1 MATILPPGVTQFF
14 DANGDPLAGGFVY
27 FYVPNTTTPK
37 DTWQDSGQTI
47 LNTNP
52 IELSAG
58 GTAVIYGSG
67 IYRQVVKDVL
77 GNQIFD
83 AITADTSSGG
93 VNFGGTSTGTANAQ
107 IVNAGGFTSQ
117 DGQVVTF
124 IAGLTNTSQ
133 LTVNGIPVLADTGGG
148 PVALI
153 GGEVVDGN
161 AIMMLYDSVR
171 GAFHLVNGIP
181 ASLVPPGTMFAYTV
195 GSLAAPAGYVFANG
209 QTLVRADNVSLW
221 AAVQAGNNLAATE
234 GAKTAGQYGPGNGTT
249 TFTIPNLY
257 SGTADG
263 GYFIRPISSLRSIG
277 TLQVD
282 GFASHAHGAGFTG
295 DAVPPHTHTIPA
307 IGSGGV
313 SNQSAL
319 GGNAPDTTLLTNSAG
334 GHTPTGMV
342 TISPSGGTETRP
354 KNIAYPVIIKT

>member
-14 DANGDPLAGGFVY
+14 DANGDPLASGFVY

-52 IELSAG
+52 IELSVG
-58 GTAVIYGSG
+58 GTATIYGSG
-67 IYRQVVKDVL
+67 IYRQVVKDVD
-77 GNQIFD
+77 GNLIFD
-83 AITADTSSGG
+83 AITADTASGG
-93 VNFGGTSTGTANAQ
+93 VTFGGTSTGTANAQ
-107 IVNAGGFTSQ
+107 IITIGGFTSQ

-148 PVALI
+148 PVALV
-153 GGEVVDGN
+153 GGEVADGN

-171 GAFHLVNGIP
+171 GAFHLVNGIQT
-181 ASLVPPGTMFAYTV
+181 SLVPPGTMVAYTLN
-195 GSLAAPAGYVFANG
+195 SSAAPAGYVFANG

-234 GAKTAGQYGPGNGTT
+234 GAKTAGQYGPGNGTS

-257 SGTADG
+257 SGTSDG
-263 GYFIRPISSLRSIG
+263 GYFIRPVTSTRSIG
-277 TLQVD
+277 TLQTD
-282 GFASHAHGAGFTG
+282 ELKS
-295 DAVPPHTHTIPA
+295 HTHTATTADAGAHTHTYDQPGGASTRPNGVDQPVNGPA
-307 IGSGGV
+307 T
-313 SNQSAL
+313 
-319 GGNAPDTTLLTNSAG
+319 GGNTGSAG
-334 GHTPTGMV
+334 THNHTVNVVAT
-342 TISPSGGTETRP
+342 GGTETRP

>member
-37 DTWQDSGQTI
+37 DTWQDAGQTI

-58 GTAVIYGSG
+58 GTAIIYGSG
-67 IYRQVVKDVL
+67 IYRQVVKDID
-77 GNQIFD
+77 GNLIFD
-83 AITADTSSGG
+83 EITADTASGG
-93 VNFGGTSTGTANAQ
+93 VTFGGTSTGTANAQ
-107 IVNAGGFTSQ
+107 IVSIGGFTSQ

-133 LTVNGIPVLADTGGG
+133 LTVNGIPVLADTGAG
-148 PVALI
+148 PSALV
-153 GGEVVDGN
+153 GGEVVDDN

-171 GAFHLVNGIP
+171 GAFHLVNGIQT
-181 ASLVPPGTMFAYTV
+181 SLVPAGTMVAYTLN
-195 GSLAAPAGYVFANG
+195 SSAAPAGYVFANG

-221 AAVQAGNNLAATE
+221 AAVEAGDNLAATE
-234 GAKTAGQYGPGNGTT
+234 GAKTAGQYGPGDGTT

-257 SGTADG
+257 SGTSDG
-263 GYFIRPISSLRSIG
+263 GYFIRPVSSLRLIG
-277 TLQVD
+277 TLQTD
-282 GFASHAHGAGFTG
+282 ELKSHIHTASFAGNPVADHVHGL
-295 DAVPPHTHTIPA
+295 PA

-313 SNQSAL
+313 SNQGTL
-319 GGNAPDTTLLTNSAG
+319 GGNAPDFALQTSPAG
-334 GHTPTGMV
+334 AHTPGGSV
-342 TISPSGGTETRP
+342 TVAATGGTETRP